1 MAKRRRQPKQER
13 SQALVDSIVEATL
26 LLLSHEDAE
35 RPSVRAIAK
44 RAGVGIGSIYDYFT
58 TRDGIME
65 AVLARLTEDNFEDLR
80 AVLDSCASVEESLLA
95 VMDRLFEIYLDRPV
109 LTRTAIRTIVTIG
122 GTHAIVAERD
132 RFVELV
138 ADRLADVTS
147 EPREE
152 LLHRTTALADMMV
165 GIVMAEVHRDPDSAR
180 TKAALRTMRRIVN
193 REIASLTPRAD
204 VIGTKNTAMPP
215 GGSSSEHDH

>member
-1 MAKRRRQPKQER
+1 MARRRQPKQER

-26 LLLSHEDAE
+26 LLLSRENAE

-58 TRDGIME
+58 TREGIME
-65 AVLARLTEDNFEDLR
+65 AVLARLTEDNFEDLK
-80 AVLDSCASVEESLLA
+80 AVLDSYASVDESLLA

-122 GTHAIVAERD
+122 GSQAIIAERD

-138 ADRLADVTS
+138 ADRLANVKS

-152 LLHRTTALADMMV
+152 LVHRTLALVDMMV
-165 GIVMAEVHRDPDSAR
+165 GIVMADVHRDPDSAR
-180 TKAALRTMRRIVN
+180 TQAALQTMRRITE
-193 REIASLTPRAD
+193 RELASLTPHGDAAR
-204 VIGTKNTAMPP
+204 KN
-215 GGSSSEHDH
+215 S